1 MLTQT
6 YHFHRQNNAG
16 LRPVVITQRSPT
28 FIAKITA
35 SSTIISSVTFSHEHF
50 KTLKR
55 SQNDLLNA
63 HDRNVSGKEYKTGCI
78 QTDNFPSSCCD

>member
-6 YHFHRQNNAG
+6 YHFHRQTNAG
-16 LRPVVITQRSPT
+16 LRSVVITQRSPT

-35 SSTIISSVTFSHEHF
+35 SSTIIS
-50 KTLKR
+50 LKR

-78 QTDNFPSSCCD
+78 QTDNFPSSCCN

>member
-6 YHFHRQNNAG
+6 YHFHRQTNAG
-16 LRPVVITQRSPT
+16 LRSVVITQRSPT

-35 SSTIISSVTFSHEHF
+35 SSTIIS
-50 KTLKR
+50 LKR

-63 HDRNVSGKEYKTGCI
+63 MTEMLVVKNIKLVALI

>member
-1 MLTQT
+1 M
-6 YHFHRQNNAG
+6 
-16 LRPVVITQRSPT
+16 VITQRSPT

-35 SSTIISSVTFSHEHF
+35 SSTIISSVTFSHEE
-50 KTLKR
+50 TLKR

-63 HDRNVSGKEYKTGCI
+63 HDRNVSGKEYKTGALI

>member
-6 YHFHRQNNAG
+6 YHFHRETNAG
-16 LRPVVITQRSPT
+16 LRSVVITQRRPT
-28 FIAKITA
+28 FTAKITA
-35 SSTIISSVTFSHEHF
+35 DEDF

-78 QTDNFPSSCCD
+78 QTFARKL